1 MATDLS
7 NVNELFN
14 LIKKRVSELD
24 NSELDNS
31 VVEEPLPEISECD
44 FGLTEFTVNNDS
56 LTVEDDFG
64 KDFGKDFNNSKKLSN
79 QSLIDVIKTKSSLND
94 SFFDDRTDLDEL
106 FVNSIHKTIKE
117 IVRGADNDEFAD
129 LVIINFIISGDKAG
143 YSTNEI
149 KGFIKELS
157 PENFST

>member
-1 MATDLS
+1 MTAKLS
-7 NVNELFN
+7 NVNELFS

-24 NSELDNS
+24 NSEL
-31 VVEEPLPEISECD
+31 EESLPEISECD
-44 FGLTEFTVNNDS
+44 FGLTDFTVNNDS
-56 LTVEDDFG
+56 LTVEEDFNKG
-64 KDFGKDFNNSKKLSN
+64 FNKDFDKDFNNSKKLSN